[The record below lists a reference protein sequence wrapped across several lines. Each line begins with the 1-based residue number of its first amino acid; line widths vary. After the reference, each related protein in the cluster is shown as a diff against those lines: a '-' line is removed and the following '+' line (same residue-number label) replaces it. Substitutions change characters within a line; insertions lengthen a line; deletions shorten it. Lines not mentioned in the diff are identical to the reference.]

1 MWVRTTIVLMFVFGC
16 VFGASAQDNG
26 QLKAGAVASNIT
38 PPLGSSIIG
47 GFRPIPATHVHD
59 DLFARCI
66 VLDDGSTRIAIVVA
80 DILGIPREIADLAK
94 EQISKHT
101 KIPPSHVL
109 ISATHTHSAATPRGP
124 QAVFW
129 PDEVSEYG
137 RFLAQRISDGV
148 RRALNQLEPAKIG
161 WGVTEEPNE
170 VFNRRWHAN
179 DAAVLANPFGGV
191 DRVRMNPPRN
201 HPSLVRPAGPT
212 DPEIRF
218 LSVQATNGRPIALL
232 ANYSLHYVGGVN
244 AGDIS
249 ADYFG
254 YFSRYIE
261 QKIKATEVEPKF
273 VGILSNGTSGDI
285 NNINFQPKAGGKRYA
300 RYEKM
305 KEVASNVASKVH
317 EAYANVKYENW
328 VPLGA
333 LQRDITLKLRQPTD
347 AMLKHFEEALKL
359 PEGKFI
365 SLSTEKI
372 YASRIAKLKDAPE
385 SINASL
391 QAIRIGDTGIS
402 AIPFETFVEIGL
414 RLKAQA
420 PFKNSFTIELAN
432 GWYGYLPTP
441 EQHRLG
447 GYETWLGTN
456 WVEIYA
462 SDRITSELLDMYQ
475 QLHASPQSRDE
486 IKTP

>member
-1 MWVRTTIVLMFVFGC
+1 MALMFVFGC
-16 VFGASAQDNG
+16 MFGASAQDNR
-26 QLKAGAVASNIT
+26 QLKAGAVAANIT

-47 GFRPIPATHVHD
+47 GFRPIPATHIHD

-66 VLDDGSTRIAIVVA
+66 VLDDGSTKIAIVVA

-94 EQISKHT
+94 KQISKHT
-101 KIPPSHVL
+101 EIPPSHVL

-161 WGVTEEPNE
+161 WGVAEERNE
-170 VFNRRWHAN
+170 VFNRRWHAG
-179 DAAVLANPFGGV
+179 DAGILANPFGGV

-201 HPSLVRPAGPT
+201 HSSLDVPAGPT
-212 DPEIRF
+212 DPEICF
-218 LSVQATNGRPIALL
+218 LSIQATNGRPIALL

-244 AGDIS
+244 TGDIS

-254 YFSRYIE
+254 YFSQYIE
-261 QKIKATEVEPKF
+261 QKIGAAKVEPKF
-273 VGILSNGTSGDI
+273 VGVLSNGTSGDI
-285 NNINFQPKAGGKRYA
+285 NNINFQPPPDSKRYG

-305 KEVASNVASKVH
+305 QEVALHVATKVH
-317 EAYANVKYENW
+317 QAYTAIKYENQ
-328 VPLGA
+328 VQLGA
-333 LQRDITLKLRQPTD
+333 LQKDIQLKLRQPSE

-365 SLSTEKI
+365 SHPMEKV
-372 YASRIAKLKDAPE
+372 YASRIAKLKDGPD
-385 SINASL
+385 SITASI
-391 QAIRIGDTGIS
+391 QVIRIGDTGIS

-414 RLKAQA
+414 RLKAQS

-441 EQHRLG
+441 EHHRLG

-462 SDRITSELLDMYQ
+462 SDKITTELLQMYHT
-475 QLHASPQSRDE
+475 LHND
-486 IKTP
+486 K

>member
-1 MWVRTTIVLMFVFGC
+1 MYVRTTIALMFVFGC
-16 VFGASAQDNG
+16 IFSASAQDNR
-26 QLKAGAVASNIT
+26 QLKAGAVAANIT

-101 KIPPSHVL
+101 EIPPSHVL

-129 PDEVSEYG
+129 PDKVSEYG

-161 WGVTEEPNE
+161 WGVAEEPNE
-170 VFNRRWHAN
+170 VFNRRWHAG
-179 DAAVLANPFGGV
+179 DAGILANPFGGV

-201 HPSLVRPAGPT
+201 HSSLDAPAGPT
-212 DPEIRF
+212 DPEICF
-218 LSVQATNGRPIALL
+218 LSIQATNGRPIALL

-244 AGDIS
+244 TGDIS

-254 YFSRYIE
+254 YFSQYLK
-261 QKIKATEVEPKF
+261 QKIEAAEVEPEF
-273 VGILSNGTSGDI
+273 IGILSNGTSGDI
-285 NNINFQPKAGGKRYA
+285 NNINFQPKPGGKRYG

-305 KEVASNVASKVH
+305 QEVALNVATKVH
-317 EAYANVKYENW
+317 QAYADVKYEDW
-328 VPLGA
+328 VQLGA
-333 LQRDITLKLRQPTD
+333 LQKDIELKLRQPSE
-347 AMLKHFEEALKL
+347 AMRNHFDQALKL
-359 PEGKFI
+359 PEGKF
-365 SLSTEKI
+365 LSHPMEKI
-372 YASRIAKLKDAPE
+372 YASRIAKLKGGPE
-385 SINASL
+385 SIKASL
-391 QAIRIGDTGIS
+391 QVIRIGDTGIS

-414 RLKAQA
+414 HLKAES
-420 PFKNSFTIELAN
+420 PFKKSFTIELAN

-441 EQHRLG
+441 EQHRFG

-456 WVEIYA
+456 WVQIDA
-462 SDRITSELLDMYQ
+462 SNRITAELLQMYHA
-475 QLHASPQSRDE
+475 LH
-486 IKTP
+486 KNK